1 MKHLLSSSAYLVVN
15 KQLARQV
22 GLKAVVLLADLI
34 SKENYFLINGTL
46 KEGWF
51 FNTSKNIER
60 DTTLTNYQ
68 QKKAIKKLEEIGF
81 LETELKG
88 MPATLHFKILENK
101 ISTYL
106 NTSFKETSKQDLKKL
121 ETNKNKEIII
131 TNNSI
136 YKPIQKRE
144 AVFGLEVLKIG
155 EEIEAPYKDKQD
167 FLDYWTEPN
176 PTKTKMRFEL
186 QKTFCIKRRLKTWLK
201 RSKQYNNNGTS
212 KIDKQLDSYQK
223 AIQIVKNNY
232 GTE

>member
-1 MKHLLSSSAYLVVN
+1 MKHLLSSTAYLVVN

-34 SKENYFLINGTL
+34 SKENYFIENGTI

-81 LETELKG
+81 IETSLKG

-106 NTSFKETSKQDLKKL
+106 KTSFKETSKQDLKKL
-121 ETNKNKEIII
+121 KTNKNKEIII
-131 TNNSI
+131 TN
-136 YKPIQKRE
+136 K
-144 AVFGLEVLKIG
+144 
-155 EEIEAPYKDKQD
+155 
-167 FLDYWTEPN
+167 
-176 PTKTKMRFEL
+176 
-186 QKTFCIKRRLKTWLK
+186 
-201 RSKQYNNNGTS
+201 NNNKKPSVQEIKDYCLERNNGIDAEQFFDFYESKNWFVGKNKMKNWQAAVRTWEKRKQQNPTS
-212 KIDKQLDSYQK
+212 KIDQQLDNY
-223 AIQIVKNNY
+223 NNAKKHL
-232 GTE
+232 GL

>member
-15 KQLARQV
+15 KRLARQV

-34 SKENYFLINGTL
+34 SKENYFIQNGTI
-46 KEGWF
+46 KNGWF
-51 FNTSKNIER
+51 FNTSKNIEQ

-81 LETELKG
+81 IETDLKG

-131 TNNSI
+131 TNNIS
-136 YKPIQKRE
+136 YTKRLQNFYE
-144 AVFGLEVLKIG
+144 EVFSFDYP
-155 EEIEAPYKDKQD
+155 EETLREFY
-167 FLDYWTEPN
+167 DYWSEPS
-176 PTKTKMRFEL
+176 KKGRLRKEM
-186 QKTFCIKRRLKTWLK
+186 QKTWCTSRRLKTWVK
-201 RSKQYNNNGTS
+201 RSKQFNKGTS
-212 KIDKQLDSYQK
+212 KIDKQLDTYQK
-223 AIQIVKNNY
+223 AIDIVKNNY
-232 GTE
+232 GAK

>member
-1 MKHLLSSSAYLVVN
+1 MKHLLSSTAYLVVN

-34 SKENYFLINGTL
+34 SKENYFIIKGTI

-81 LETELKG
+81 IETSLKG

-106 NTSFKETSKQDLKKL
+106 KTSFKETSKQDLKKL
-121 ETNKNKEIII
+121 KTNNNKEIII
-131 TNNSI
+131 TNKNNNK
-136 YKPIQKRE
+136 KPS
-144 AVFGLEVLKIG
+144 V
-155 EEIEAPYKDKQD
+155 EEI
-167 FLDYWTEPN
+167 
-176 PTKTKMRFEL
+176 
-186 QKTFCIKRRLKTWLK
+186 
-201 RSKQYNNNGTS
+201 KQYCLDRNNGIDAEQFFDFYESKNWYVGKNKMKNWQAAVRTWEKRKQQNPTS
-212 KIDKQLDSYQK
+212 KIDEQLDNY
-223 AIQIVKNNY
+223 NNAKKHL
-232 GTE
+232 GI

>member
-1 MKHLLSSSAYLVVN
+1 MKHLLSSTAYLVVN

-34 SKENYFLINGTL
+34 SKENYFIIKGTI

-81 LETELKG
+81 IETSLKG

-106 NTSFKETSKQDLKKL
+106 KTSFKETSKQDLKKL
-121 ETNKNKEIII
+121 KTNKNKEIII
-131 TNNSI
+131 TNKNNNK
-136 YKPIQKRE
+136 KPS
-144 AVFGLEVLKIG
+144 V
-155 EEIEAPYKDKQD
+155 EEI
-167 FLDYWTEPN
+167 
-176 PTKTKMRFEL
+176 
-186 QKTFCIKRRLKTWLK
+186 
-201 RSKQYNNNGTS
+201 KQYCLERNNGIDAEQFFDFYESKNWFVGKNKMKNWQAAVRTWEKRKQQNPTS
-212 KIDKQLDSYQK
+212 KIDQQLDNY
-223 AIQIVKNNY
+223 NNAKKHL
-232 GTE
+232 GL

>member
-1 MKHLLSSSAYLVVN
+1 MKHLLSSTAYLVVN

-34 SKENYFLINGTL
+34 SKENYFIIKGTI

-81 LETELKG
+81 IETSLKG

-106 NTSFKETSKQDLKKL
+106 KTSFKETSKQDLKKL
-121 ETNKNKEIII
+121 KTNKNKEIII
-131 TNNSI
+131 TNKNNNKNNNK
-136 YKPIQKRE
+136 KPS
-144 AVFGLEVLKIG
+144 V
-155 EEIEAPYKDKQD
+155 EEIKQYCLERNNGIDAEQFFD
-167 FLDYWTEPN
+167 FYESKGWLVGKN
-176 PTKTKMRFEL
+176 KMKNWQAAVRTWEKRK
-186 QKTFCIKRRLKTWLK
+186 QKTT
-201 RSKQYNNNGTS
+201 TS
-212 KIDKQLDSYQK
+212 KIDQQLDNY
-223 AIQIVKNNY
+223 NNAKKHL
-232 GTE
+232 GL

>member
-15 KQLARQV
+15 KQLARQI

-34 SKENYFLINGTL
+34 SKENYFLIKGTL

-81 LETELKG
+81 IETSLKG
-88 MPATLHFKILENK
+88 MPATIHFKILENK
-101 ISTYL
+101 ILTYL

-121 ETNKNKEIII
+121 ETNKNKEIRI
-131 TNNSI
+131 TN
-136 YKPIQKRE
+136 KPLFIDE
-144 AVFGLEVLKIG
+144 VFSFDYPKEML
-155 EEIEAPYKDKQD
+155 QD
-167 FLDYWTEPN
+167 FYDYWSEPS
-176 PTKTKMRFEL
+176 KAGKLRKDM
-186 QKTFCIKRRLKTWLK
+186 QKTWCTSRRLKTWAK
-201 RSKQYNNNGTS
+201 RSKQFDKGTS
-212 KIDKQLDSYQK
+212 KIDKQLNSYQK

-232 GTE
+232 EN

>member
-15 KQLARQV
+15 KRLARQV

-34 SKENYFLINGTL
+34 SKENYFIQNGTI

-81 LETELKG
+81 IETSLKG

-101 ISTYL
+101 ILTYL

-121 ETNKNKEIII
+121 ETNKNKEIRI
-131 TNNSI
+131 TN
-136 YKPIQKRE
+136 KPLFVDE
-144 AVFGLEVLKIG
+144 VFSYDYPKEMLQEF
-155 EEIEAPYKDKQD
+155 Y
-167 FLDYWTEPN
+167 DYWSEPS
-176 PTKTKMRFEL
+176 KTGKLRKDM
-186 QKTFCIKRRLKTWLK
+186 QKTWCTSRRLKTWAK
-201 RSKQYNNNGTS
+201 RSKQYNKGTS

-223 AIQIVKNNY
+223 AIQIIKNNY
-232 GTE
+232 E